1 MHPVRRLIHATML
14 GVGIVMAA
22 TIVGTAGTIPMPSAS
37 PDPISDT
44 LVLRGMTD
52 TAAQDTPASNDS
64 SPIVLRGL
72 RPSAAQPRVNPD
84 ICPQG
89 LAYDP
94 GYGCVPP
101 AYVYGPAYGD
111 WPDLAYWPNSWFGG
125 FDGVRKGFRRR
136 HVHANRQGP
145 AVRFHQRAGGA
156 AGRSFAHIA
165 GFGYR

>member
-165 GFGYR
+165 GFGHR